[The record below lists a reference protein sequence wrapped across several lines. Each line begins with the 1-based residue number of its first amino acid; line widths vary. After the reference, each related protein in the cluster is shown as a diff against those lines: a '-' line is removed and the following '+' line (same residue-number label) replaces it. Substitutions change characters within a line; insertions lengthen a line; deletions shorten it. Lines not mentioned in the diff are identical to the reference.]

1 MNNVIEPKNLSWSR
15 FNFLIECEDKEF
27 YLYNTYSNTL
37 VKLNDAL
44 YGILRSFESSI
55 ILTGA
60 DLALLSTS
68 ELDYFREAYILTES
82 DDDLVEILHMHS
94 MSRINSMKS
103 LVLTIAPTQSC
114 NFACT
119 YCFEKWR
126 KSKPMDDATEDAI
139 IRYIMKMQEEHSL
152 EYISLSW
159 YGGEPLLQT
168 ERVVSL
174 AGRIRNL
181 GLTITENLLI
191 TNGYYLT
198 CDTANKLLKAGIN
211 QIQITLDGLKHTHDE
226 RRPLVNGEGT
236 FDRIIQNLDRLYTS
250 GLMSHFYIAIR
261 VNIDNRNYSEFV
273 VIYKWLKNKYPVNN
287 LMIYPGIVVLDED
300 DTNASACLRRNNV
313 TDIFLELY
321 KQYGI
326 ISEELYPDNI
336 NMECMTRSPYNNML
350 IGSRGE
356 IYKCYEDLGN
366 KQLVVGNINNPEI
379 WDNYTLMARYAT
391 GIDHYNDPQCRK
403 CSYLPI
409 CRGGCPIRRYE
420 NVYEGKN
427 NDCCTPFKGRMKDY
441 IALYQDIKTKR

>member
-191 TNGYYLT
+191 TNGY
-198 CDTANKLLKAGIN
+198 
-211 QIQITLDGLKHTHDE
+211 
-226 RRPLVNGEGT
+226 
-236 FDRIIQNLDRLYTS
+236 
-250 GLMSHFYIAIR
+250 
-261 VNIDNRNYSEFV
+261 
-273 VIYKWLKNKYPVNN
+273 
-287 LMIYPGIVVLDED
+287 
-300 DTNASACLRRNNV
+300 
-313 TDIFLELY
+313 
-321 KQYGI
+321 
-326 ISEELYPDNI
+326 
-336 NMECMTRSPYNNML
+336 
-350 IGSRGE
+350 
-356 IYKCYEDLGN
+356 
-366 KQLVVGNINNPEI
+366 
-379 WDNYTLMARYAT
+379 
-391 GIDHYNDPQCRK
+391 
-403 CSYLPI
+403 
-409 CRGGCPIRRYE
+409 
-420 NVYEGKN
+420 
-427 NDCCTPFKGRMKDY
+427 
-441 IALYQDIKTKR
+441 